1 MDYRDLVAWQKSM
14 TLAEAI
20 YRETAGFPAEERY
33 GLTSQM
39 RRAAVS
45 IPSNIA
51 EGQGRR
57 SSDEEFA
64 RFLRIALG
72 SNCELDTQVELS
84 RRLGF
89 LSQPAAEQLRP
100 LVEEVGRVVSGLLR
114 SKKTTN

>member
-14 TLAEAI
+14 ALAEAV
-20 YRETAGFPAEERY
+20 YRETAAFPMEERY

-57 SSDEEFA
+57 SSDDEFA

-72 SNCELDTQVELS
+72 SNCELDTQLELAT
-84 RRLGF
+84 RLG
-89 LSQPAAEQLRP
+89 LMSPASSGRVRSL
-100 LVEEVGRVVSGLLR
+100 LEEVGRVISGLLR
-114 SKKTTN
+114 SKTGN

>member
-14 TLAEAI
+14 ALAELV
-20 YRETAGFPAEERY
+20 YQETVSLPVEERY

-57 SSDEEFA
+57 SSDDEFA

-72 SNCELDTQVELS
+72 SNCELDTQLELAS
-84 RRLGF
+84 RLGMI
-89 LSQPAAEQLRP
+89 SAVSVGRVRP
-100 LVEEVGRVVSGLLR
+100 QIEEVGRVISGLLR
-114 SKKTTN
+114 SKTGN

>member
-14 TLAEAI
+14 ALAETI
-20 YRETAGFPAEERY
+20 YRATATFPLEERY
-33 GLTSQM
+33 GLTTQM

-72 SNCELDTQVELS
+72 SNCELDTQLELS
-84 RRLGF
+84 VRLGF
-89 LSQPAAEQLRP
+89 LTATNAAEVRP
-100 LVEEVGRVVSGLLR
+100 QVEEVGRVISGLLR
-114 SKKTTN
+114 SKSGN